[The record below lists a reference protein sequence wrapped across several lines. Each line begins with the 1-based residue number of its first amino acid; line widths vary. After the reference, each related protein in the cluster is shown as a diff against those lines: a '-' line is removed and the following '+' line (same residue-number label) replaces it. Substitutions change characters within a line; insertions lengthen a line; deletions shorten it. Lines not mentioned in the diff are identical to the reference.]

1 MGSASV
7 SVSSRPAASTVRTS
21 DPSNVGHAGVLV
33 SGVDVENVLD
43 SQGRSE
49 KVTTL
54 RKYTR
59 GTDRTSAQV
68 RRMTSSQKGRTH
80 GGVDDSLGLSGRP
93 TGVEDEERILGAHD
107 LDGADGR
114 DLGALLV
121 PPRISTLG
129 PSDLAARS
137 LEDED
142 VLDQG
147 ALLERGVDDGLG
159 RDRLSS
165 SLALTARS
173 QQEPSGQHDRRWS
186 RDGGEYA
193 LGSDDD
199 LALAVDASVPER
211 LGREPGEDDR
221 VDGTDPRASQEGSR
235 CLPGHGKIDR
245 NLSSGE
251 FQEKSASGV
260 WVSEGEGEGRTASP
274 FLTPHDLRTLATRET
289 SRRSSA

>member
-1 MGSASV
+1 M
-7 SVSSRPAASTVRTS
+7 
-21 DPSNVGHAGVLV
+21 DN
-33 SGVDVENVLD
+33 
-43 SQGRSE
+43 
-49 KVTTL
+49 
-54 RKYTR
+54 
-59 GTDRTSAQV
+59 
-68 RRMTSSQKGRTH
+68 
-80 GGVDDSLGLSGRP
+80 SLGLSGRP

-107 LDGADGR
+107 LDRADGR

-129 PSDLAARS
+129 PGDLAARS
-137 LEDED
+137 LEDEN

-165 SLALTARS
+165 SLALAAKS
-173 QQEPSGQHDRRWS
+173 QGEPSSQHGRRWS
-186 RDGGEYA
+186 RDGGGYA

-235 CLPGHGKIDR
+235 CLPGHGEIDR

-251 FQEKSASGV
+251 FRKGQRAEFGCRRARVGTYSVTLLDTPRLEDVGHPGDLSEELGVGDVDALSRLVGLVKDGGLRAEK
-260 WVSEGEGEGRTASP
+260 GEKWSVQ
-274 FLTPHDLRTLATRET
+274 TPRV
-289 SRRSSA
+289 